1 MDLIAD
7 INHSLR
13 ADWVFIV
20 MLLIMIYLV
29 FLQWRFK
36 DEFRL
41 FSRAFFSLKASSQLH
56 REKLSSHHLL
66 YYSPIIIVV
75 LSLLLKDSNF
85 SLGLFFT
92 NAFWVL
98 VFFLAKLLVMSMLI
112 ALFEIKQY
120 KEMLWHGFLYEMI
133 AGVSLI
139 PFLLLL
145 FYGPFQ
151 AYDIRFIIYTILFLV
166 FLYKLIRI
174 GYISFFYS
182 SFSKAHI
189 IIYLCTLEI
198 LPIVI
203 ITKESF

>member
-29 FLQWRFK
+29 FLQWRFT

-98 VFFLAKLLVMSMLI
+98 VFSSQIIGNEHAHCLIRDQAIQRNAVARIFVRNDSWCKPDTFLAS
-112 ALFEIKQY
+112 
-120 KEMLWHGFLYEMI
+120 
-133 AGVSLI
+133 S
-139 PFLLLL
+139 

-174 GYISFFYS
+174 GYISFFIHH
-182 SFSKAHI
+182 FLKH
-189 IIYLCTLEI
+189 T
-198 LPIVI
+198 
-203 ITKESF
+203 